1 MNVAVVEAVGCDGAT
16 ELIDHLGGDG
26 DAAGIRGDAR
36 DALYIKGDVG
46 AEEAAGAVVGDAE
59 KGTAEG
65 VEVGASW
72 SAGVGEGEGSGALG
86 SGVTGELAGE
96 SGAVG
101 DGVVGV
107 PRFLA
112 PDIEDELGVGGVGE
126 VGADQA
132 AERVVMQ
139 DRGDA
144 PLDELLLVLVF
155 VTSNHPT
162 SIPTFQYNRNGW
174 RRLAAVSGCAG
185 LGPTGALGLLSR
197 RSHVRL
203 RLGMPTAPA

>member
-1 MNVAVVEAVGCDGAT
+1 MAARLNFLSLVNVAVVEAVGCDGAT

-46 AEEAAGAVVGDAE
+46 GEEAAGAVVGDAE
-59 KGTAEG
+59 KGAAEG

-96 SGAVG
+96 PGAVG

-112 PDIEDELGVGGVGE
+112 PDIEDDLGDRCRRGGRCGSS
-126 VGADQA
+126 GRA
-132 AERVVMQ
+132 
-139 DRGDA
+139 G
-144 PLDELLLVLVF
+144 
-155 VTSNHPT
+155 
-162 SIPTFQYNRNGW
+162 RN
-174 RRLAAVSGCAG
+174 AG
-185 LGPTGALGLLSR
+185 PG
-197 RSHVRL
+197 
-203 RLGMPTAPA
+203 